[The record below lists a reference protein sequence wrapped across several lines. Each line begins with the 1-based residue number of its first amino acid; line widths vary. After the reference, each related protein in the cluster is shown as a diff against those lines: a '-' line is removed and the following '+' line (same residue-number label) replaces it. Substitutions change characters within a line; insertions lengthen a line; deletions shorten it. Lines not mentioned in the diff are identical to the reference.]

1 MREIQNP
8 APSGKGDVRA
18 AVTNPRPWE
27 APGAFDK
34 LTKHQQDVL
43 GWVYLDQ
50 DIGLDRGTLQRLA
63 AAGWIV
69 AHKVQIPGKRSGSP
83 IDRLPVTVTRYAC
96 PSIAAHMAWCAWCAE
111 QPNEEAADAPTRP

>member
-8 APSGKGDVRA
+8 APSGKGDVCA

-34 LTKHQQDVL
+34 
-43 GWVYLDQ
+43 
-50 DIGLDRGTLQRLA
+50 
-63 AAGWIV
+63 
-69 AHKVQIPGKRSGSP
+69 
-83 IDRLPVTVTRYAC
+83 LPVTVTRYAC

-111 QPNEEAADAPTRP
+111 QPDEEAADAPKRP